1 MLATASFQPSRPHVL
16 ATPFPSP
23 SRTHPALDYSN
34 TPEATPPPLNN
45 PSPRFRC
52 LTIFAFSCFSNRAV
66 SPRHRNRPNPIIQV
80 REELEKALRPD
91 LQEPTFELIQLEVQ
105 RRYYAKWHTALS
117 SRPPYLHNQ
126 ARATHRFVS
135 VLGGTH
141 PPAAP
146 QLRLP
151 LQSSADG
158 PLMAKKQ
165 AARDDEKGAAASSPS
180 SSLTNRVVNL
190 QGSNGSATW
199 FRKAEA
205 LALPFSPHPAPCPS
219 VAVPTFED
227 GRQLAYEYDP
237 RSDDVSRQS
246 FPRTLS
252 AGL

>member
-66 SPRHRNRPNPIIQV
+66 SPRHRDRPNPIIQV

-117 SRPPYLHNQ
+117 SRPPYLHDR
-126 ARATHRFVS
+126 ARVMT
-135 VLGGTH
+135 VLFPYWMG
-141 PPAAP
+141 
-146 QLRLP
+146 
-151 LQSSADG
+151 
-158 PLMAKKQ
+158 
-165 AARDDEKGAAASSPS
+165 
-180 SSLTNRVVNL
+180 N
-190 QGSNGSATW
+190 
-199 FRKAEA
+199 
-205 LALPFSPHPAPCPS
+205 S
-219 VAVPTFED
+219 VAEVFS
-227 GRQLAYEYDP
+227 GA
-237 RSDDVSRQS
+237 SA
-246 FPRTLS
+246 LS
-252 AGL
+252 APSAFATNSLAIEGSEHIPRRTSTQIAVAKLSRRPINDEETGCLR